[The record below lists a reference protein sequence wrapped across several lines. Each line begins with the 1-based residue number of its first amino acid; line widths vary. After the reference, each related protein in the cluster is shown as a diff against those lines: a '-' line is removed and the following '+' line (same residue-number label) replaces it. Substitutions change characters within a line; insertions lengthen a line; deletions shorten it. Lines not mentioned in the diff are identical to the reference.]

1 MRAIKAASVF
11 LIAVTLSCAAM
22 AAAPEA
28 EEVSAGQLQA
38 LPWQHGPAQGALGNQ
53 ATVQIPAGG
62 GMLPEG
68 KASKFLE
75 LTGNLP
81 DPETTILT
89 GGNWWA
95 TFDFIGE
102 GYVKDDEKIDAHA
115 LLKALKDNEQE
126 GNAERKERGLPLLHI
141 DGWYVEP
148 HYDKTT
154 NRLEWGVKLHSSDSD
169 DAIVNYTVRILGRSG
184 YESVTLV
191 SDPASLDAD
200 VKEFKQVLAS
210 FEFNSGQKYAEF
222 KPGDRVAAYG
232 LGALVIGGAAA
243 VAAKSGF
250 WKVIVGALA
259 AGWKLIAAG
268 AVAVFAALGKIFS
281 RKRKD

>member
-1 MRAIKAASVF
+1 LVVVA
-11 LIAVTLSCAAM
+11 LSYSAM
-22 AAAPEA
+22 AAAQESNDA
-28 EEVSAGQLQA
+28 SVSHQLRD
-38 LPWQHGPAQGALGNQ
+38 LPWQHGPAKGVLGDK
-53 ATVQIPAGG
+53 ATVQIPSDG
-62 GMLPEG
+62 GMLPQG
-68 KASKFLE
+68 KGGKFLE

-81 DPETTILT
+81 DPETAILVH
-89 GGNWWA
+89 GNWWA
-95 TFDFIGE
+95 TFDFVDE
-102 GYVKDDEKIDAHA
+102 GYVKDDEKIDPDA
-115 LLKALKDNEQE
+115 LLKTMKDNQQE
-126 GNAERKERGLPLLHI
+126 SNAERKKRGLPLLYI

-154 NRLEWGVKLHSSDSD
+154 NRLEWGAKLHSSESN

-184 YESVTLV
+184 HESATLV

-210 FEFNSGQKYAEF
+210 FEFNSGQKYSDF

-232 LGALVIGGAAA
+232 LGALVVGGAAA

-250 WKVIVGALA
+250 WKVIVGALV
-259 AGWKLIAAG
+259 AGWKLLAAG
-268 AVAVFAALGKIFS
+268 AVALFAAIGKAFG